1 MVAVWRQQLND
12 LLRFTEG
19 RIGRAG
25 RKCIYTGNANREVIK
40 DRHKNPIPLKI
51 SEKT

>member
-1 MVAVWRQQLND
+1 MAVWRQQLND

-25 RKCIYTGNANREVIK
+25 RKCIYTGSANREV
-40 DRHKNPIPLKI
+40 LKI
-51 SEKT
+51 DKNESYSSENQSI